1 MSAVVDFIED
11 VVDAIVGVV
20 EAVIDIITEIVETIW
35 EVILEPILEFVVGLF
50 GIKAEDIIS
59 TEVTVKRI
67 IEEDERLADTIV
79 KVCLERQKDPSLG
92 IMERVL
98 AYASLARARYN
109 TMYRYGKDHYVHG
122 LPECNLKAMVLDNT
136 KIKQCIDTQYGI
148 SSTVLT
154 SKISSPDKYEYV
166 GYVLHNSHGYTP
178 SLNTLTYNSD
188 TYKVVNIDYNY
199 TYDRYDVYIS
209 SYEDRT
215 TTITTTTTVTVTP
228 VNETTTT
235 TTTTT
240 TVITVTSVDVTTD
253 NKHTVVT
260 QSIVTVGE
268 VTGVIEDTISLISDV
283 NEVVP
288 KGTAESSTVSD
299 VVITVGELQY
309 ADEVRAIVTQ
319 RTVLIGTKSG
329 TINDTAITLSDVVE
343 EVPIGTT
350 VPSIVVQVASSPE
363 LDVVYANAVLQVVAF
378 LPKRYYVVK
387 YENGAPGQWY
397 WWVYLEGSGVWPIL
411 DSTNYY
417 VTGLEMLPI
426 VTIRNGTINVN
437 SNKASEEYLQAK
449 QMLEFINMDID
460 VLTDSLM
467 ENDQIANVE
476 DAFVHFGLNP
486 KDTSKVVSKTLF
498 IMFDYSF
505 SDLGIV
511 TGNQGYVATYR
522 EGPFNAALGW
532 KTQTREVKA
541 GIIGSLGSYKHSI
554 SGTTLI
560 LQKQEEPEYYVEIV
574 LGNMS
579 TVTFVDREGL
589 FGTKAIDL
597 GMDSFFIPISN
608 FFIGK
613 LSPLEQQELFNKT
626 LIISIYAASVQHLE
640 WYETE
645 AFGKLLQVIGIIVF
659 IFTWNPASFSLSTA
673 LMTTAVML
681 GASMLLKMIMEATD
695 SPFLRMLAGVAFVA
709 ISMWAGNGFDTG
721 VFTSALDLTM
731 SVSQWATAVGG
742 VGTAISAAAA
752 ADMSKLQGE
761 WQVWAQKVETKQAEI
776 DEVKQSML
784 DDISTFEVAQ
794 LARMQVKPAYLEG
807 VDLMMYRARDMQYN
821 YNALYDYNKL
831 TTNYVSNQLRLGII

>member
-1 MSAVVDFIED
+1 MSAVVDFVED
-11 VVDAIVGVV
+11 MVDAVLGAV

-109 TMYRYGKDHYVHG
+109 TMYHYGKDHYVHG

-154 SKISSPDKYEYV
+154 SKISSPDKYEYI

-209 SYEDRT
+209 SYENRTTVTTDT
-215 TTITTTTTVTVTP
+215 TTITVT
-228 VNETTTT
+228 N
-235 TTTTT
+235 
-240 TVITVTSVDVTTD
+240 IDATTD
-253 NKHTVVT
+253 NVNTVV
-260 QSIVTVGE
+260 SRHAVVT
-268 VTGVIEDTISLISDV
+268 
-283 NEVVP
+283 
-288 KGTAESSTVSD
+288 
-299 VVITVGELQY
+299 
-309 ADEVRAIVTQ
+309 
-319 RTVLIGTKSG
+319 GTKSG
-329 TINDTAITLSDVVE
+329 LISDTTTEISNTNVV
-343 EVPIGTT
+343 VPKDSVVGSVSSTESSGT
-350 VPSIVVQVASSPE
+350 E

-387 YENGAPGQWY
+387 YENGDPGQWY
-397 WWVYLEGSGVWPIL
+397 WWVYLEGSGVWTIL

-426 VTIRNGTINVN
+426 VTIRNSAVNVN
-437 SNKASEEYLQAK
+437 SNKTSEEYLQAK

-498 IMFDYSF
+498 MMFDYSF
-505 SDLGIV
+505 SDLGIG

-579 TVTFVDREGL
+579 TITFVDREGL
-589 FGTKAIDL
+589 FGIKAIDL

-681 GASMLLKMIMEATD
+681 GATMLLKMIMEATD
-695 SPFLRMLAGVAFVA
+695 SPFLRALAAVAFVA
-709 ISMWAGNGFDTG
+709 ISVWAGGG
-721 VFTSALDLTM
+721 VGAEGNSFLSAMDMTW